1 MRWNQRLKTGI
12 KRKQYIL
19 ALLWKSTIPE
29 IPDRNCTRTC
39 KHLFSAVNFEK
50 HLNWL
55 NLFMWRSKTL
65 KITKKNSCHTVIISY
80 HSLGSAVMCRWNYFT
95 KILQL
100 WFGPNIQFHDVT
112 LPLYELGMNS
122 QKSHLTWKK
131 KKHFLVKI
139 NFKLALKLS
148 LSLQAA
154 ESRKRRLFFLQNIQ
168 HFWLTYQNWY
178 TKTSFKK

>member
-1 MRWNQRLKTGI
+1 MF
-12 KRKQYIL
+12 
-19 ALLWKSTIPE
+19 WKSSIHE
-29 IPDRNCTRTC
+29 IPDRNCTKTC
-39 KHLFSAVNFEK
+39 KHLFSVVNFEK
-50 HLNWL
+50 HSM

-65 KITKKNSCHTVIISY
+65 KITKKNSCHTVVISY
-80 HSLGSAVMCRWNYFT
+80 HSLGNAVTCRWNYFT

-100 WFGPNIQFHDVT
+100 WFGPNIQFHDMA
-112 LPLYELGMNS
+112 LPLYELGINS

-131 KKHFLVKI
+131 DFFVKI

-154 ESRKRRLFFLQNIQ
+154 ESSKKRLFFLQNIQ
-168 HFWLTYQNWY
+168 HFWLAYQNWY